1 MTIWLASTPADPLSA
16 AEARNSP
23 RLFHRIECLP
33 ALLFFASAGHGPAL
47 PIFASAGHGPA
58 LPIFASGSAG
68 RWPATRDPARAH
80 STLCGRTFRKEA
92 RHVAWHAPLASIG
105 RAYPVGSGS
114 GRS

>member
-1 MTIWLASTPADPLSA
+1 MTIWLASTPADYLST

-58 LPIFASGSAG
+58 LPIFAFAGHGPAQPIFASAG
-68 RWPATRDPARAH
+68 NDPASPMR
-80 STLCGRTFRKEA
+80 RVR
-92 RHVAWHAPLASIG
+92 
-105 RAYPVGSGS
+105 
-114 GRS
+114 